1 METYIETEDYKKYF
15 EKGISY
21 SQYFQSMIKE
31 VENKVEGIN
40 SHYVPMNL
48 QRSKRISKTIQLLNE
63 VKEIFPFLK
72 RNINWLVISEHWCGD
87 ASQILPVINTICETS
102 RGKINLRI
110 VYRDQNLDL
119 INAHLTNGSMSIPK
133 LLQLDDAFHLIGEFG
148 PRPLE
153 AQNLVLQMKLNP
165 ATASNYSERLHKWYA
180 DDKSISIQKDLV
192 SLLKIALNL
201 PQTI

>member
-1 METYIETEDYKKYF
+1 METHLKTEEYKKYF

-21 SQYFQSMIKE
+21 SQYFQSMAKE
-31 VENKVEGIN
+31 VENKVESFN
-40 SHYVPMNL
+40 SHYIPMNL

-87 ASQILPVINTICETS
+87 ASQILPVINTISEAS

-119 INAHLTNGSMSIPK
+119 MNAHLTNGSASIPK
-133 LLQLDDAFHLIGEFG
+133 LLQLDEAFQLIGEYG
-148 PRPLE
+148 PRPLD
-153 AQNLVLQMKLNP
+153 AQNLVVQLKSNP
-165 ATASNYSERLHKWYA
+165 ETAPNYSERLHKWYA
-180 DDKSISIQKDLV
+180 DDKSMSIQKDLV
-192 SLLKIALNL
+192 SLLKMALNL